1 MLVDGERRHRAIL
14 LLDDRQYSE
23 VFPLGVNCCV
33 FPASTDSTLLRLD
46 STLANYLQR
55 HTDVYLRRQEI
66 LDMYECLLDLQERKM
81 ADTDVISHMSDIL
94 GIKERQLKKVY

>member
-1 MLVDGERRHRAIL
+1 MLVDGERKHRAIS
-14 LLDDRQYSE
+14 LLDDWQYRE
-23 VFPLGVNCCV
+23 FFPIGVNCCV

-66 LDMYECLLDLQERKM
+66 LDMHECLMDLREKNMGR
-81 ADTDVISHMSDIL
+81 
-94 GIKERQLKKVY
+94 R

>member
-1 MLVDGERRHRAIL
+1 MASAGTGQSCFWTTGSIRRF
-14 LLDDRQYSE
+14 
-23 VFPLGVNCCV
+23 FPLGVNCCV